1 MAEFTI
7 TNFTEHIL
15 EDSRLLSKASSLT
28 DYLGHRKTWKFRR
41 KEIIMNHTQS
51 TYTVAEF
58 FSGCGGFSHGFS
70 RTERFQV
77 VFGNDIKEFALKTF
91 KLNHSQNGIIPIT
104 LNKDIRLVTDDELV
118 KMFENQG
125 IGVGKLDCMLGVPPC
140 QGFSQMRRSETRQN
154 SKIAR
159 FGGYNKLDE
168 DPRND
173 LVLRF
178 LEIVAAL
185 NPKVVVIENVP
196 QFLSHYHNGKKGGI
210 AEQVEEIFNK
220 LEYEITPGVL
230 NAANYGVPQLRE
242 RAIIIASRIGK
253 IELPP
258 SSHQSPEIIGEP
270 SQKAWIT
277 VSNAISDLPSNAPL
291 QDTLGG
297 KPGGY
302 LEVRAN
308 DYTQLV
314 RTSQTF
320 PYNHITRSY
329 RDSVIKIIEQMQQDE
344 TWEKASARMRE
355 AYEAILVG
363 STYESENRD
372 DVFKRLVSNGTI
384 VSAFYKKYYS
394 SAYTRLGWNHPAL
407 TITANANFLGS
418 GRYTHP
424 TQNRGITMREA
435 ARLQSF
441 DDAFTFYT
449 SDEKGKETENIGIG
463 LDMIGEAVPPLLA
476 KAIAN
481 TVINYL
487 DKHRESITA
496 LDAEQPIPYLVAY
509 SPKLSMSNK

>member
-1 MAEFTI
+1 MTKNI
-7 TNFTEHIL
+7 P
-15 EDSRLLSKASSLT
+15 K
-28 DYLGHRKTWKFRR
+28 
-41 KEIIMNHTQS
+41 
-51 TYTVAEF
+51 YTVAEF
-58 FSGCGGFSHGFS
+58 FCGCGGFSHGFALS
-70 RTERFQV
+70 GRFQA

-91 KLNHSQNGIIPIT
+91 KFNNTQNDLIPIT
-104 LNKDIRLVTDDELV
+104 LNQDIRSVTDDELKQV
-118 KMFENQG
+118 FANLEIHEG
-125 IGVGKLDCMLGVPPC
+125 ELDCMLGGPPC
-140 QGFSQMRRSETRQN
+140 QGFSQMRRSETRQK

-178 LEIVAAL
+178 LEVVAVL
-185 NPKVVVIENVP
+185 KPKVVVIENVP
-196 QFLSHYHNGKKGGI
+196 QFLSHYHDGKEGGI
-210 AEQVEEIFNK
+210 AQQVESVFNE
-220 LEYEITPGVL
+220 LGYEVVCNVL
-230 NAANYGVPQLRE
+230 NAANYGIPQLRV

-258 SSHQSPEIIGEP
+258 SSHKSPEIIGEP
-270 SQKAWIT
+270 NHKAWIT
-277 VSNAISDLPSNAPL
+277 VSNAISDLPSKAPL
-291 QDTLGG
+291 RDTLGG
-297 KPGGY
+297 NPGGY
-302 LEVRAN
+302 LKVRAN
-308 DYTQLV
+308 DYTQLM

-320 PYNHITRSY
+320 PYNHITRLY
-329 RDSVIKIIEQMQQDE
+329 RDSAIKIIKHMRQDE

-355 AYEAILVG
+355 AYETILVG
-363 STYESENRD
+363 STSESENRD
-372 DVFKRLVSNGTI
+372 DVLKRLVSNGTI

-394 SAYTRLGWNHPAL
+394 SAYTRLSWNRPAL

-481 TVINYL
+481 TVVNYL
-487 DKHRESITA
+487 DKHKESITA